1 LDDNIQPINAIIKSY
16 KINKKRGKRKMNTK
30 KYFPTAL
37 ALYFTY
43 FVHGIGVSILGQYKQ
58 SFAGAW
64 GAAKLSTG
72 AFDVSIVLAVIAAL
86 GLGRLITLP
95 VAGPLSDKFGR
106 RISGLIGIVLYVA
119 YFVGIVMAPNMSVA
133 YVFAL
138 LGGAA
143 NSFLDTCVTPTLLEI
158 FTESGDV
165 ANMFT
170 KFSISIGQFVLPF
183 AIGFVAASAMSYTTI
198 FFVTGAALAADGLLI
213 AFMKFPPRNVA
224 AGAEGAQAKPEKMK
238 FTPVS
243 IAVISLGFTITS
255 TFQLW
260 LNCNQELG
268 KLYGLA
274 NPKDIQSYYAMGTMA
289 AILVT
294 AVLVKKVLK
303 PVHIL
308 VLYPS
313 ISFVMLGIVYMVR
326 TPGIC
331 LVAGFVLGYA
341 AAGGVLQLA
350 VSTANSFFPMH
361 KGKITS
367 IVMIASSLANFIIL
381 NIAGMLSKAGGAA
394 NGPLYVVLL
403 NMGVTL
409 VGILIA
415 VYVNVQFKK
424 QGLDKKNAVA

>member
-1 LDDNIQPINAIIKSY
+1 
-16 KINKKRGKRKMNTK
+16 MNTK

-43 FVHGIGVSILGQYKQ
+43 FIHGIGVSILGQYKQ

-95 VAGPLSDKFGR
+95 IAGPLSDKFGR

-119 YFVGIVMAPNMSVA
+119 YFVGIVMAPSMSVA

-143 NSFLDTCVTPTLLEI
+143 NSFLDTCVTPSLLEI

-183 AIGFVAASAMSYTTI
+183 VIGFVAASAMSYTTI
-198 FFVTGAALAADGLLI
+198 FFAAGAALAIDGLLI
-213 AFMKFPPRNVA
+213 AFMPFPPRNVA
-224 AGAEGAQAKPEKMK
+224 AGAGKSVQAKPEKMK

-274 NPKDIQSYYAMGTMA
+274 NPKDIQSYYAMGTMVA
-289 AILVT
+289 VLVT
-294 AVLVKKVLK
+294 AVLVKKLLK

-308 VLYPS
+308 VLYPA

-331 LVAGFVLGYA
+331 LIAGFVLGYA

-409 VGILIA
+409 AGILIA
-415 VYVNVQFKK
+415 IYVNVQFKK
-424 QGLDKKNAVA
+424 QGVDKKNAVA

>member
-1 LDDNIQPINAIIKSY
+1 MNSTAVS
-16 KINKKRGKRKMNTK
+16 KKKF
-30 KYFPTAL
+30 YPTAL

-58 SFAGAW
+58 NFAGAW
-64 GAAKLSTG
+64 GAEKLSTG
-72 AFDVSIVLAVIAAL
+72 SFDVSVVLAVIAAL
-86 GLGRLITLP
+86 GLGRLVTLP
-95 VAGPLSDKFGR
+95 IAGPLSDKFGR

-119 YFVGIVMAPNMSVA
+119 YFVGIVMAPTMQIA

-183 AIGFVAASAMSYTTI
+183 IIGFVAASALSYQSI
-198 FFVTGAALAADGLLI
+198 FYVTGAALAIDGLLI
-213 AFMKFPPRNVA
+213 AFIKFPPRNVVS
-224 AGAEGAQAKPEKMK
+224 GAEQGVKAKPEKMK

-274 NPKDIQSYYAMGTMA
+274 NPKEIQSYYAMGTMV

-294 AVLVKKVLK
+294 AVLVKKLLK

-308 VLYPS
+308 VLYPA
-313 ISFVMLGIVYMVR
+313 ISFIMLAIVYFVR
-326 TPGIC
+326 TPGIT

-350 VSTANSFFPMH
+350 VSTANSFFPAH

-381 NIAGMLSKAGGAA
+381 NIAGILSKAGGAA
-394 NGPLYVVLL
+394 NGPLYVLLL

-415 VYVNVQFKK
+415 LYVNVEFKK
-424 QGLDKKNAVA
+424 QEIDRKNSVA

>member
-1 LDDNIQPINAIIKSY
+1 
-16 KINKKRGKRKMNTK
+16 MNTK
-30 KYFPTAL
+30 AASNKKFYPTAL

-58 SFAGAW
+58 NFAGAW
-64 GAAKLSTG
+64 GAEKLSTG
-72 AFDVSIVLAVIAAL
+72 TFDVSVVLAVIAAL

-95 VAGPLSDKFGR
+95 IAGPLSDKFGR
-106 RISGLIGIVLYVA
+106 RISGLLGVVLYVA
-119 YFVGIVMAPNMSVA
+119 YFVGIVMAPTMQIA

-183 AIGFVAASAMSYTTI
+183 IIGFVAASALSYQSI
-198 FFVTGAALAADGLLI
+198 FYVTGAALAIDGLLI
-213 AFMKFPPRNVA
+213 AFMKFPPRNVVS
-224 AGAEGAQAKPEKMK
+224 GAEQGVQAKPEKMK

-274 NPKDIQSYYAMGTMA
+274 NPKEIQSYYAMGTMV

-294 AVLVKKVLK
+294 AVLVKKLLK

-308 VLYPS
+308 IIYPA
-313 ISFVMLGIVYMVR
+313 ISFIMLGIVYMVR
-326 TPGIC
+326 TPGIT

-350 VSTANSFFPMH
+350 VSTANSFFPAH

-381 NIAGMLSKAGGAA
+381 NIAGILSKAGGAA
-394 NGPLYVVLL
+394 NGPLYVLLL

-415 VYVNVQFKK
+415 LYVNVEFKK
-424 QGLDKKNAVA
+424 QGIDRKNSVA

>member
-1 LDDNIQPINAIIKSY
+1 MNTTAVN
-16 KINKKRGKRKMNTK
+16 NKKF
-30 KYFPTAL
+30 YPTAL

-58 SFAGAW
+58 NFAGAW
-64 GAAKLSTG
+64 GAEKLSTG

-95 VAGPLSDKFGR
+95 IAGPLSDKFGR

-119 YFVGIVMAPNMSVA
+119 YFVGIVMAPTMQIA
-133 YVFAL
+133 YIFAL

-183 AIGFVAASAMSYTTI
+183 IIGFVAASAMSFQAI
-198 FFVTGAALAADGLLI
+198 FFVTGAALAIDGLLI
-213 AFMKFPPRNVA
+213 AFMKFPPRNVVSG
-224 AGAEGAQAKPEKMK
+224 AGEGVQAKPEKMK

-274 NPKDIQSYYAMGTMA
+274 NPKQIQSYYAMGTMV

-294 AVLVKKVLK
+294 AVLVKKLLK

-308 VLYPS
+308 VLYPA
-313 ISFVMLGIVYMVR
+313 ISFIMLGIVYMVR
-326 TPGIC
+326 TPGIT

-350 VSTANSFFPMH
+350 VSTANSFFPAH

-381 NIAGMLSKAGGAA
+381 NIAGILSKAGGAA
-394 NGPLYVVLL
+394 NGPLYVLLL

-409 VGILIA
+409 VGIIIA
-415 VYVNVQFKK
+415 LYVNVEFKK
-424 QGLDKKNAVA
+424 QGLDKKNSVA

>member
-1 LDDNIQPINAIIKSY
+1 MSTNI
-16 KINKKRGKRKMNTK
+16 K
-30 KYFPTAL
+30 KYFPTAI

-43 FVHGIGVSILGQYKQ
+43 FIHGIGVSILSQYKQ

-64 GAAKLSTG
+64 GAQKLATG
-72 AFDVSIVLAVIAAL
+72 TFDVSIVLAVVAAL

-95 VAGPLSDKFGR
+95 ISGPLSDKFGR
-106 RISGLIGIVLYVA
+106 RISGLIGVVLYTA
-119 YFVGIVMAPNMSVA
+119 YFIGIAFAPNMSVA
-133 YVFAL
+133 YFFAL

-183 AIGFVAASAMSYTTI
+183 MIGFVAASHMSYTTL
-198 FFVTGAALAADGLLI
+198 FYLAGAAIAIDGLLI
-213 AFMKFPPRNVA
+213 LFLPFPKMNA
-224 AGAEGAQAKPEKMK
+224 AKEGEAPVKKEKMK

-274 NPKDIQSYYAMGTMA
+274 NPKDIQSYYAMGTMV

-308 VLYPS
+308 VLYPL
-313 ISFVMLGIVYMVR
+313 ISFVMLGIVYFVR
-326 TPGIC
+326 TPQIC

-350 VSTANSFFPMH
+350 VSTANSFFPTN

-367 IVMIASSLANFIIL
+367 IVMIASSIANFVIL
-381 NIAGMLSKAGGAA
+381 NVAGILSKAGGAA
-394 NGPLYVVLL
+394 NGPLYVILL

-415 VYVNVQFKK
+415 IYVNIQFKK
-424 QGLDKKNAVA
+424 QGLA